1 MNIKFKRRSGR
12 FSDEY
17 YTGHLGPNLRLSYS
31 EMDGENQP
39 YSVDFIRRGVKDKP
53 MGIHTENVFE
63 VDSFFGGADIARESV
78 VYLAKCLYHGIK
90 PVLTSW
96 ESKHLK
102 WGNRSIAQKEVAS
115 YKLHDVF
122 VRGAYYSKKYDMYV
136 EVRYVTNAIPK
147 TGKLIDEVIG
157 VPQVVFEDIFSGGIY
172 SGVVSNFK
180 ALGFELIGVE

>member
-1 MNIKFKRRSGR
+1 MMF
-12 FSDEY
+12 
-17 YTGHLGPNLRLSYS
+17 
-31 EMDGENQP
+31 
-39 YSVDFIRRGVKDKP
+39 
-53 MGIHTENVFE
+53 
-63 VDSFFGGADIARESV
+63 
-78 VYLAKCLYHGIK
+78 
-90 PVLTSW
+90 
-96 ESKHLK
+96 
-102 WGNRSIAQKEVAS
+102 
-115 YKLHDVF
+115 F